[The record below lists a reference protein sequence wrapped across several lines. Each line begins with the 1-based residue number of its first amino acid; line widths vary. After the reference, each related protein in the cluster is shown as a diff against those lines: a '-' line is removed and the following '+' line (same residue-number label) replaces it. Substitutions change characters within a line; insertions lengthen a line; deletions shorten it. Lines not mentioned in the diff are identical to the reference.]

1 MIKENNILLYEDEN
15 GKTSI
20 NVRFAEEDIWITQTQ
35 LAEIYQTTQQNISL
49 HINNIYK
56 EGELPKDATH
66 KEFLLVQ
73 REGNRQVKRNTAH
86 YNRSPIHPS
95 YSTLIAWLGRAAERV
110 ILQNKK
116 ELKRFQRAARTRD

>member
-73 REGNRQVKRNTAH
+73 REGNRQ
-86 YNRSPIHPS
+86 
-95 YSTLIAWLGRAAERV
+95 
-110 ILQNKK
+110 
-116 ELKRFQRAARTRD
+116 